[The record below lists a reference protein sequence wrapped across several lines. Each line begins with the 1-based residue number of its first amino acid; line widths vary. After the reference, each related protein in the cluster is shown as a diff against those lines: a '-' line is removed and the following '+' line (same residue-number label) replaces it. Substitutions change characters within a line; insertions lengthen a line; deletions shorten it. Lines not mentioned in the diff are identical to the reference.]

1 LIRIGASVLSADF
14 SRLGREV
21 KRAEEGGADFIH
33 FDVMDGHF
41 VPNITFGSDVIKAVR
56 KETSLPF
63 YTHLMI
69 EKPEK
74 YIEQFVQAGSDFIF
88 IHEEACTDL
97 RETLQMIK
105 KMQVKAGVALNP
117 GTPLDKVVKVL
128 DTVDALLIMT
138 VESGFGG
145 QVFMGAMLPK
155 IEEARKTVL
164 KKGLTLD
171 IAVDGGINV
180 KTAPLAVRA
189 GANVLVVGSA
199 IYGRKDVKR
208 AIRRLKDSVCAC
220 A

>member
-1 LIRIGASVLSADF
+1 MIRIGASVLSADF